1 MVRSLVNLIH
11 LRRALAVRGLTLA
24 GSALDSQAGR
34 EEGRIRPARLLED
47 ASLAWH
53 PVPPPAPWPDP
64 VAFLDGVQRSVLLAY
79 AGAAPLVLGDA
90 AAAVRERRARR
101 LAGVLQARRVLLI
114 GRPAALEAAGPAV
127 GGVDTLALPT
137 DEPPHPG
144 RDLANAGRALDR
156 VRGALERS
164 LGEQYRR
171 RSAGWLLVDGP
182 LTESPLWAADS
193 HLVGIARSHATLPFD
208 GPDLERFLHLP
219 AAHRTSVYQPETR
232 SVSPVLEW
240 ALRLW
245 PWEGKDIFHGLVRVQ
260 VAPENGTPER
270 ADLISRRI
278 LAERAPLS
286 PAGDGWDRLLYGMH
300 TVQRFLRASTP
311 Y

>member
-1 MVRSLVNLIH
+1 MVHI
-11 LRRALAVRGLTLA
+11 RRALAVRGLTLA
-24 GSALDSQAGR
+24 ASPLHPGAGG
-34 EEGRIRPARLLED
+34 EEGRIRQARLVED
-47 ASLAWH
+47 ASVAWY
-53 PVPPPAPWPDP
+53 PVPPPEAWPDP
-64 VAFLDGVQRSVLLAY
+64 VAFLDGVQRAVLLAY
-79 AGAAPLVLGDA
+79 AGAAPLVLGHA
-90 AAAVRERRARR
+90 AAAVRERRERR
-101 LAGVLQARRVLLI
+101 LAGVLESRRLLLI
-114 GRPAALEAAGPAV
+114 GRPAALEAAGPALA
-127 GGVDTLALPT
+127 GLDTLALPT

-156 VRGALERS
+156 VRGALELS
-164 LGEQYRR
+164 LGEQYRG

-182 LTESPLWAADS
+182 LTESPLWAADP
-193 HLVGIARSHATLPFD
+193 HLVGIARTHATLPFD
-208 GPDLERFLHLP
+208 GSDLERFLHLP
-219 AAHRTSVYQPETR
+219 AGHRTSVYEPETR

-260 VAPENGTPER
+260 VAPENGTAER

>member
-1 MVRSLVNLIH
+1 MVHI
-11 LRRALAVRGLTLA
+11 RRALAVRGLTLA
-24 GSALDSQAGR
+24 ASPLHPGAGG
-34 EEGRIRPARLLED
+34 EEGRIRPARLVED
-47 ASLAWH
+47 ASVAWY
-53 PVPPPAPWPDP
+53 PLPPPEAWPDP
-64 VAFLDGVQRSVLLAY
+64 VAFLDGVQRAVLLAY
-79 AGAAPLVLGDA
+79 AGAAPLVLGHA
-90 AAAVRERRARR
+90 AAAVRERRERR
-101 LAGVLQARRVLLI
+101 LSGVLESRRLLLI
-114 GRPAALEAAGPAV
+114 GRPAALEAAGPALA
-127 GGVDTLALPT
+127 GVDTLALPT
-137 DEPPHPG
+137 DEAPHPG

-156 VRGALERS
+156 VRGALELS
-164 LGEQYRR
+164 LGEQYRG

-182 LTESPLWAADS
+182 LTESPLWAADP

-219 AAHRTSVYQPETR
+219 AGHRTSVYQPETR

-240 ALRLW
+240 AVRLW

-260 VAPENGTPER
+260 VAPENGTAER

-278 LAERAPLS
+278 LAERGPLS